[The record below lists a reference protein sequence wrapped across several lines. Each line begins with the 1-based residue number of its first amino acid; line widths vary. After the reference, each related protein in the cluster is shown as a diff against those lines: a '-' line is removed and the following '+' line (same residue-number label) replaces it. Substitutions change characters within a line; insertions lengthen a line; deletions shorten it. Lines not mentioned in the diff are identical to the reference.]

1 MTIRITWELGENE
14 RMCGRAGGNM
24 LCLNDKNSIFQ
35 WRTHKTSPQELKVS
49 QSKTV
54 RNQTITSLS
63 LFPYSNP
70 FCVAN
75 SVILNDIFQFVR
87 QFSSQT
93 NCISAN
99 LHRKNTKFSFSKNV
113 YTFFH
118 LEMFAIIAN
127 ILLASELHDSE
138 NKIFSDPFLFFKEL
152 AEVFKKKKNQS
163 RNCRSYCLAH
173 TDWGFT
179 VTSHSP
185 NNTTDISQYFST
197 RPEKSTNVMK
207 EYYKQLISILSWC
220 PCRCYWP
227 MLTAL
232 FHSYFVVSFTQ
243 RILQL
248 NTLQLKSSGW
258 NLTQLHN
265 PNESIQLICKLQ
277 REYPDPTYSL
287 HTANLSSYP

>member
-1 MTIRITWELGENE
+1 MTIWITWELGENE
-14 RMCGRAGGNM
+14 RMCGGAGGNM
-24 LCLNDKNSIFQ
+24 PCLNDKNSIFQ

-87 QFSSQT
+87 QFSSQI

-152 AEVFKKKKNQS
+152 ADVLKKKKKSVKELQKLLPGS
-163 RNCRSYCLAH
+163 HRLRLYC
-173 TDWGFT
+173 
-179 VTSHSP
+179 
-185 NNTTDISQYFST
+185 Y
-197 RPEKSTNVMK
+197 
-207 EYYKQLISILSWC
+207 
-220 PCRCYWP
+220 
-227 MLTAL
+227 
-232 FHSYFVVSFTQ
+232 
-243 RILQL
+243 
-248 NTLQLKSSGW
+248 
-258 NLTQLHN
+258 LTQ
-265 PNESIQLICKLQ
+265 PQ
-277 REYPDPTYSL
+277 
-287 HTANLSSYP
+287 

>member
-1 MTIRITWELGENE
+1 MTIWITWELGENE
-14 RMCGRAGGNM
+14 RMCGGAGGNM

-99 LHRKNTKFSFSKNV
+99 LHNKNTKFSFSKNV

-138 NKIFSDPFLFFKEL
+138 NKIFSDLFLFFKEL
-152 AEVFKKKKNQS
+152 ADVFKKKKSVKELQKLLPGS
-163 RNCRSYCLAH
+163 HRLRLYC
-173 TDWGFT
+173 
-179 VTSHSP
+179 
-185 NNTTDISQYFST
+185 Y
-197 RPEKSTNVMK
+197 
-207 EYYKQLISILSWC
+207 
-220 PCRCYWP
+220 
-227 MLTAL
+227 
-232 FHSYFVVSFTQ
+232 
-243 RILQL
+243 
-248 NTLQLKSSGW
+248 
-258 NLTQLHN
+258 LTQPQQYHWYLTVFFHQARIEHRCDERVLQTTYFN
-265 PNESIQLICKLQ
+265 SQLVSLQ
-277 REYPDPTYSL
+277 VLLTYVHCSVSQL
-287 HTANLSSYP
+287 LCS